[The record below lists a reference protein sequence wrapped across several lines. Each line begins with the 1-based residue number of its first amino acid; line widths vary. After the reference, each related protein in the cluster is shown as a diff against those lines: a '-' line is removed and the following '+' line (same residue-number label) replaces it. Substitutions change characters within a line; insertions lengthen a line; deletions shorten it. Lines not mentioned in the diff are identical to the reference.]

1 MKQSTHPYYGAMLV
15 LLSSIAFSSK
25 AIMVK
30 LAYVYH
36 VDAANLIALRMAF
49 AIPFFAALGWWASR
63 QSSPATLTR
72 KDWVSLV
79 VLAVVGGYGSMWL
92 NFEGLRFVSAGLER
106 VILFLYPTLVVV
118 MNAVF
123 LKHHITRK
131 EWFAMVISYAGVVL
145 VVWHDIEL
153 SGLHSAETIYGA
165 WLVLLSAVVYAGYLL
180 GCGQLIPK
188 LGATRFTAFT
198 MSLAA
203 FASACQFGIGGS
215 VAEINALPYEVYAL
229 ALLMAIV
236 ATVLPAILMN
246 LGIQQLGSS
255 KASLISA
262 IGPVSTIVMAYLFLD
277 EQLSWVQ
284 AAGTVLVMIGVF
296 AVSINSK
303 PPTQATD
310 VDV

>member
-1 MKQSTHPYYGAMLV
+1 MKQSPHPYYGAILV
-15 LLSSIAFSSK
+15 LLSSIVFSSK

-36 VDAANLIALRMAF
+36 VDAASLITLRMAF
-49 AIPFFAALGWWASR
+49 ALPFFAMLGWWATR
-63 QSSPATLTR
+63 QGSPATLTA
-72 KDWVSLV
+72 KDWGWLV
-79 VLAVVGGYGSMWL
+79 ILAVVGGYGSMWL

-118 MNAVF
+118 MSAVF
-123 LKHHITRK
+123 LKHHITRR

-153 SGLHSAETIYGA
+153 SGLNSADTMYGA

-203 FASACQFGIGGS
+203 FASACQFGVSGS
-215 VAEINALPYEVYAL
+215 FAGITALPSQVYAL

-246 LGIQQLGSS
+246 LGIHQLGSR

-262 IGPVSTIVMAYLFLD
+262 IGPVSTIILAYVFLG
-277 EQLSWVQ
+277 EQLSWIQ
-284 AAGTVLVMIGVF
+284 GAGTALVVAGVI
-296 AVSINSK
+296 AVSLDRT
-303 PPTQATD
+303 PQVRATD
-310 VDV
+310 ADV